1 MANNTSLR
9 KHFKRRILR
18 LLPHQWVRDFRA
30 YEALE
35 FFDLEDFIG
44 MTNILRTEDANRQI
58 MELCIKASNPL
69 DRKRE
74 GNTPIAILKAI
85 ARFNNSFAPIPRFK
99 PYLAKFDGKLFAL
112 TRSNECF
119 DSRRILKLFCTKPA
133 RIIQYAWK
141 RYQQKRKDCA
151 SRVIQQKV
159 LEWLYRPDGPMMKK
173 SEASFYS
180 IASGSKQ

>member
-1 MANNTSLR
+1 MANNISLR
-9 KHFKRRILR
+9 IHFKRHILR
-18 LLPHQWVRDFRA
+18 LLPRQWVSDFRA

-35 FFDLEDFIG
+35 FYDLDDFIG
-44 MTNILRTEDANRQI
+44 MTNTLRTEDANRQI

-69 DRKRE
+69 DWEIE
-74 GNTPIAILKAI
+74 GSTPIAILKTI

-99 PYLAKFDGKLFAL
+99 PYIIKFDGKMYEL
-112 TRSNECF
+112 TRSNECL

-173 SEASFYS
+173 SEA
-180 IASGSKQ
+180 